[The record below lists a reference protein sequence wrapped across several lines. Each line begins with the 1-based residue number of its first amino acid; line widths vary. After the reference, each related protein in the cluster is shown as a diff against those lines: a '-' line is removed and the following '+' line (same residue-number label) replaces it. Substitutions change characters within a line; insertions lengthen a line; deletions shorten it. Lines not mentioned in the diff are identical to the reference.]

1 MDKLVV
7 EKLKKS
13 YKKKKVVQDVSF
25 YMESGEVIGLLGPN
39 GAGKTTSFYMVV
51 GLVFPDEGSIYLNGI
66 DITGLPMYKRARL
79 GIGYLSQEASIFRKL
94 TVEDNIKA
102 ILELLKMSVK
112 EKECRLEELL
122 DELDIQHIRKSKGY
136 ALSGGERRRT
146 EIARA
151 LASRPL
157 FLLLDEPFAG
167 VDPIAVQEIQKI
179 IKDLKEKKIGVLITD
194 HNARETLRITDRSY
208 ILAEGKIRYS
218 GVARDLAEDEEVRKV
233 YLGDEFRL

>member
-1 MDKLVV
+1 MEKLVV
-7 EKLKKS
+7 EKIKKS
-13 YKKKKVVQDVSF
+13 YKKKKVVQEVSF

-51 GLVFPDEGSIYLNGI
+51 GLVFPDGGSIYLNGM

-102 ILELLKMSVK
+102 ILELLKISVK
-112 EKECRLEELL
+112 EKEYRLEELL

-151 LASRPL
+151 LASNPL

-208 ILAEGKIRYS
+208 ILAEGRIRYS
-218 GVARDLAEDEEVRKV
+218 GIARELAEDKEVKKV